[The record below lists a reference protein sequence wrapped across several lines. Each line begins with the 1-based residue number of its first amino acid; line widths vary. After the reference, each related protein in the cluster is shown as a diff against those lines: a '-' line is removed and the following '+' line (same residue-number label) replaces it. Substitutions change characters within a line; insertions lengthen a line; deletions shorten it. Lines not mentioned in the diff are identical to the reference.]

1 MSSNLPAYN
10 IFHYFCTTENKYIFE
25 QRPGIE
31 SPPTICKN
39 DGGAISNV
47 YIYQKIAKLNGPL
60 LSINGNTTSEISPNY
75 IDFNS
80 QFYNVSDYG
89 NGISKVLLKVDD
101 TTTSS
106 DVLWSSNKINDF
118 VGSST
123 TKSQVELYNVN
134 PVIINS
140 TSYKDINNLD
150 ERYIDDNFS
159 MVSDIGVHI
168 VNPGIYHIN
177 AKINF
182 AVTLGKSISAATF
195 TYRLVSSTDG
205 INYNELPGNSNTQL
219 TISKSSSN
227 SNTYA
232 SVLPVIY
239 NQTSMNHYIKMQAKL
254 SNVTAS
260 CSTVPAATGIT
271 IFEI

>member
-10 IFHYFCTTENKYIFE
+10 VFHYFCTTENKYIFE
-25 QRPGIE
+25 QRSGIA

-39 DGGAISNV
+39 EGGAISNV
-47 YIYQKIAKLNGPL
+47 YIYHKIPKLNGPL
-60 LSINGNTTSEISPNY
+60 LSINGNTISEISPNY
-75 IDFNS
+75 IDFES
-80 QFYNVSDYG
+80 QYYNVSDYG

-101 TTTSS
+101 TTSSS
-106 DVLWSSNKINDF
+106 DVLWSSKKINDF
-118 VGSST
+118 VGSSIT
-123 TKSQVELYNVN
+123 NAQVDLYNTTA
-134 PVIINS
+134 VIINS
-140 TSYKDINNLD
+140 TSYRDINKLE
-150 ERYIDDNFS
+150 ERYISDNFV
-159 MVSDIGVHI
+159 MMSDVGIQI
-168 VNPGIYHIN
+168 INPGTYFIN

-182 AVTLGKSISAATF
+182 AVRLGTSISAAAF
-195 TYRLVSSTDG
+195 TYRIVSSTDG
-205 INYNELPGNSNTQL
+205 INYNELPGSSNTQM

-239 NQTSMNHYIKMQAKL
+239 NQTSVNNYIKMQAKL

-260 CSTVPAATGIT
+260 CSTVPSSTGLT